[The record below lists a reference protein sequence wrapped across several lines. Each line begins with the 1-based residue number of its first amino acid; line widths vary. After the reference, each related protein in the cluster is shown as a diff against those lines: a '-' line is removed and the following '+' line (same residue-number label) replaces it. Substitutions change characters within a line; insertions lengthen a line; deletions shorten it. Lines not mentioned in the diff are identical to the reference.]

1 MATLGAVAATSVEDV
16 RPQRFSVTY
25 DYPVRF
31 VRDLLDVV
39 LLDAG
44 ADEALVPEAV
54 AWLRRRE
61 AGA

>member
-31 VRDLLDVV
+31 VRDLF
-39 LLDAG
+39 DAG

-61 AGA
+61 ARA